1 MLQVILICCENDS
14 FFGMDL
20 TVPEAAPDNVSGLF
34 NGTEVIVSWTKP
46 PGRLNGQILGYRVE
60 YRTPNKSKVTHV
72 TVVKVN
78 ICCRHSLSLSPSH
91 TIFAVVLFS
100 CFRLLWS
107 QFSPLN

>member
-1 MLQVILICCENDS
+1 VLQVIQVICCKHYS
-14 FFGMDL
+14 FLFIL

-78 ICCRHSLSLSPSH
+78 ICCRLSLSLSVMG
-91 TIFAVVLFS
+91 IFAVVLFT
-100 CFRLLWS
+100 CFRLFWS
-107 QFSPLN
+107 QFSPLR